1 MERSVDR
8 TPWDDDCP
16 LSLSPFILFVP
27 LIFPASPRLSL
38 PCPRRL
44 PLPLPSPSF
53 TASSCTVRGA
63 NAMLVSRNREPQTSC
78 DRVLQRLA
86 PLPGISSKMVFKLN
100 SFLLENID
108 LCFGNYAETGIRYFE
123 YIPSYIP
130 SYTVS

>member
-16 LSLSPFILFVP
+16 LSLSLPSF
-27 LIFPASPRLSL
+27 SLSL
-38 PCPRRL
+38 LSFL
-44 PLPLPSPSF
+44 PLRVCLSPALAAFLSPSF
-53 TASSCTVRGA
+53 SFLHGFILYSAWRKRDAGVAEPRTADFLRPRSLTPRSSE
-63 NAMLVSRNREPQTSC
+63 M
-78 DRVLQRLA
+78 
-86 PLPGISSKMVFKLN
+86 SSKMVFKLN

>member
-16 LSLSPFILFVP
+16 LSLSLHSLCPSYLSCLSAFV
-27 LIFPASPRLSL
+27 S
-38 PCPRRL
+38 
-44 PLPLPSPSF
+44 PLPSPPSF
-53 TASSCTVRGA
+53 PPSFSFLHGFILYSAWRKRDAGVAEPRTADFLRPRSPTPRSS
-63 NAMLVSRNREPQTSC
+63 
-78 DRVLQRLA
+78 
-86 PLPGISSKMVFKLN
+86 PGISSKMVFKLN